1 MRRGEVW
8 WALLPDGTKRPVLL
22 LSRDE
27 AYLVRRMVTVAP
39 VTTRVRG
46 IQVEVELGPEEGL
59 PQLCAVNLDRVSTL
73 PRGVLQERLTKLPQ
87 EKLDR
92 VARALRFALALE
104 T

>member
-8 WALLPDGTKRPVLL
+8 WALLPDGTKRPVLT

-27 AYLVRRMVTVAP
+27 AYLVRRMITVAP
-39 VTTRVRG
+39 VTNRVRG
-46 IQVEVELGPEEGL
+46 IQVEVELGPEDGL
-59 PQLCAVNLDRVSTL
+59 PRHCAVNLDRISTL
-73 PRGVLQERLTKLPQ
+73 PRDVLKERLTKLTE

-104 T
+104 P

>member
-27 AYLVRRMVTVAP
+27 AYLVRRMITVAP

-46 IQVEVELGPEEGL
+46 IRVEVELGIEDGL
-59 PQLCAVNLDRVSTL
+59 PQPCAINLDRVTTL
-73 PRGVLQERLTKLPQ
+73 PREMLQERLIKLPP
-87 EKLDR
+87 EKLER
-92 VARALRFALALE
+92 VSRALRFALALD